1 MQPQRNKGLAFI
13 MNVIPG
19 LGHYYWGRRGRA
31 LLYPL
36 MFFGILMGGFI
47 LAVGTGSDS
56 PLILGILVALLIWGI
71 SMIDLLVALLRY
83 TPTIVIHDEYGRPM
97 TVPLDKNDDSERFYT
112 ILLSFIPGLGHF
124 QLGLMQRGLSFLISF
139 FGLATILMF
148 LTGLTNESVFLVFFG
163 MLPIIWL
170 YCMFDVVQ
178 LVHRKQAGEFIQDRT
193 LFEELESGRDESR
206 RSKVFATL
214 LSAFPGAGQM
224 YLGLQKRGF
233 QMMVMF
239 LGSIYVMDVLRLSL
253 FMFLIPLIWFYCFF
267 DGLQQISRYGREP
280 LRDKPVIEGF
290 VNHQRWVGLGLLI
303 LGLYFIFTTVVL
315 PYLESM
321 FPEVPISYHIR
332 NYVKTGLVSILL
344 IGGGIKLMTGSKTEK
359 LRKEYPFHESDK

>member
-13 MNVIPG
+13 INVIPG

-31 LLYPL
+31 LLYPFI
-36 MFFGILMGGFI
+36 FFSLLIGGVVLSIATADDAPFI
-47 LAVGTGSDS
+47 LGVMGAFF
-56 PLILGILVALLIWGI
+56 IWGI
-71 SMIDLLVALLRY
+71 NMLDLVIALIRY
-83 TPTIVIHDEYGRPM
+83 TPTVIVHDEYGRPIS
-97 TVPLDKNDDSERFYT
+97 VPQDKNEETERFYT
-112 ILLSFIPGLGHF
+112 IILSIIPGLGHF
-124 QLGLMQRGLSFLISF
+124 QIGLMQRGLSFLISF

-148 LTGLTNESVFLVFFG
+148 LTGLTNDFVFLMFFG

-178 LVHRKQAGEFIQDRT
+178 LVHRKQAGEFIEDRT
-193 LFEELESGRDESR
+193 LFNELEAGRDGGR

-224 YLGLQKRGF
+224 YLGLQKRGL
-233 QMMVMF
+233 QMMVLF

-267 DGLQQISRYGREP
+267 DGLQQVSRYGREP
-280 LRDKPVIEGF
+280 LRDKPLIYNF
-290 VNHQRWVGLGLLI
+290 SNQQRWLGLGLLM
-303 LGLYFIFTTVVL
+303 LGLYFVFSSVVL

-321 FPEVPISYHIR
+321 FPDLEISYQIR
-332 NYVKTGLVSILL
+332 NFLKTAIVSLLL
-344 IGGGIKLMTGSKTEK
+344 IGGGIKLMVGSKKEK
-359 LRKEYPFHESDK
+359 RNEGFPFDESEY